1 MKKQFFVPAFF
12 LISNLINAQTTPVCF
27 NTPTLSATD
36 APSVGTNPNSVA
48 TADFNG
54 DGKPDMAVV
63 NEGSNDISILLNTGV
78 SSISFSSAVNYTVGL
93 QPSSI
98 AIADFNGDGF
108 KDLAVTNY
116 NSNNVSILLGSGTGA
131 FGAPTN
137 FGVGTGPQQV
147 VVADFNSDTKMDLV
161 VANYASNDVSVLLG
175 AGTGSF
181 SVAVN
186 FSVGTGP
193 KSVTVGDFNTDT
205 KMDIITANNGSSN
218 ISYLAGNGIG
228 SFAASVNI
236 NISSSPVAI
245 LAGDFNNNSKLDLA
259 VVTNN
264 SVSILLGAGTGGF
277 AGAVYYP
284 VGSLFLANPSGITS
298 ADYDGDA
305 KPDLAVTNYGTNEV
319 SILIGS
325 TTGTFS
331 PSIHFG
337 VGGTSPRAITSADFN
352 GDSKVDLAISNG
364 GSNHVSILKGSGT
377 GAFSKNNYY
386 LANLNAR
393 TVQAADFNGDG
404 NMDLLTSNAFYYS
417 DGSGN
422 DYGNS
427 SVLFGNGF
435 GNYTKL
441 VNYNTLGG
449 YSTNISIADFNGDSK
464 KDIVLSYYNSSQ
476 VSVLFGNSS
485 GTFTNTINSPI
496 GSANGKNA
504 TGDFNNDGKM
514 DLAVTNFYNTSVLL
528 GTGTGSFSAAI
539 TYPTSTNPSDVVAG
553 DFNSDGKID
562 LAITNAGANNVSI
575 LIGNGLGSFATAVNY
590 AVGSNPNS
598 IITKDLNG
606 DGKLD
611 LAITNYYSNDVSV
624 LMGSASGTFALATSY
639 TVVSSPTSIT
649 AADFNS
655 DGFIDLI
662 NSNYNYSSGI
672 SILLGSASGTFAPA
686 ANYGL
691 WNYPNSVTSADLNN
705 DGKIDL
711 AVANGFQH
719 YGGSN
724 YNINILLNSPVPNII
739 VNNGIICANDL
750 FTISPS
756 GGISYVYSSVSN
768 TVNPTTSTNYTV
780 TGMAVNGC
788 TNTAVSTVT
797 VKPLPVITVNSGA
810 ICSGKSYTITPSGAT
825 TYTYSSFT
833 NIVNPIS
840 NTDYTVTGTGVNS
853 CSNSVVS
860 SVTVNAIP
868 VISVNSG
875 SICNG
880 QSFTMIPSGANT
892 YSYSSGFA
900 TVNPS
905 SNTSYS
911 VSGTSIEGCV
921 SNSVAVSSVTVN
933 TVPIISV
940 NSGTICSGQNF
951 TITPL
956 GANSY
961 TSIGGEV
968 VLPSGEIIVAPTSN
982 SSYTVFGTSSAG
994 CVSSNSVISLVT
1006 VNTTP
1011 TITVN
1016 NGIICSGKT
1025 FTVMPSGANTYSY
1038 SSGSSIVSP
1047 TSNTAYTVTGLS
1059 LQGCISNSII
1069 SSVTVNA
1076 LPNLIA
1082 GSSNSITCPGQMAF
1096 LSVNGTNSYT
1106 WSTGSQLTVISIT
1119 PTITTNYTVTGTD
1132 GNGCQ
1137 NSAIVTQSIAP
1148 CVGIDE
1154 LGVNNTIF
1162 SLYPNPTTG
1171 LFYIELTSP
1180 VKISVINTLG
1190 EVVFEEL
1197 LKEGKH
1203 QLSLQDQASGL
1214 YFVKASANNK
1224 MQLYKL
1230 IKD

>member
-1 MKKQFFVPAFF
+1 MKKQLFVPVLF

-27 NTPTLSATD
+27 NTPTLTTADT
-36 APSVGTNPNSVA
+36 PSVGVNPNSVA

-63 NEGSNDISILLNTGV
+63 NEGSNDVSILLNTGV
-78 SSISFSSAVNYTVGL
+78 SAISFATAVNYTVGL
-93 QPSSI
+93 QPSSVTT
-98 AIADFNGDGF
+98 ADFNGDGF

-116 NSNNVSILLGSGTGA
+116 NSNNVSILLGNGTGV
-131 FGAPTN
+131 FGSPTS
-137 FGVGTGPQQV
+137 FGTGTGPQQV
-147 VVADFNSDTKMDLV
+147 VVADFNSDTKTDLV
-161 VANYASNDVSVLLG
+161 IANYASNDVSVLLG
-175 AGTGSF
+175 TGTGSF

-186 FSVGTGP
+186 FAVGTNP
-193 KSVTVGDFNTDT
+193 KSVAVGDFNTDT
-205 KMDIITANNGSSN
+205 KIDIVTANYGSSN
-218 ISYLAGNGIG
+218 ISYLAGSGVG
-228 SFAASVNI
+228 SFAAAVNI
-236 NISSSPVAI
+236 NISSGPVAI
-245 LAGDFNNNSKLDLA
+245 LARDFNNNSKLDLA

-305 KPDLAVTNYGTNEV
+305 KPDLAITNYGTNEV

-352 GDSKVDLAISNG
+352 GDSKIDLAISNG

-422 DYGNS
+422 DFGNS
-427 SVLFGNGF
+427 SILFGNGL

-449 YSTNISIADFNGDSK
+449 YSANISIADFNGDSK

-476 VSVLFGNSS
+476 VSVLLGNSS

-528 GTGTGSFSAAI
+528 GIGTGSFSAAV
-539 TYPTSTNPSDVVAG
+539 TFPTSTNPSDVVAG

-562 LAITNAGANNVSI
+562 LAITNSGANNVSI
-575 LIGNGLGSFATAVNY
+575 LIGNGAGSFATAVNY
-590 AVGSNPNS
+590 AVGANPNS

-606 DGKLD
+606 DSKLD
-611 LAITNYYSNDVSV
+611 LAITNGNSSDVSV
-624 LMGSASGTFALATSY
+624 LMGSASGTFAL
-639 TVVSSPTSIT
+639 VVNYVVGSSPRSIV

-662 NSNYNYSSGI
+662 NSNYSYPGDI
-672 SILLGSASGTFAPA
+672 SILLGSASGTFAPSV
-686 ANYGL
+686 NYGA
-691 WNYPNSVTSADLNN
+691 WNYSSSLASADFNN

-711 AVANGFQH
+711 AVSNG
-719 YGGSN
+719 YSGGSS
-724 YNINILLNSPVPNII
+724 YNINILLNSPVPNIT
-739 VNNGIICANDL
+739 VNNGIVCTNDL
-750 FTISPS
+750 FTITPS
-756 GGISYVYSSVSN
+756 GGISYAYSSGSN
-768 TVNPTTSTNYTV
+768 TVNPTTNTNYTV

-797 VKPLPVITVNSGA
+797 VKPLPIITVNSGA
-810 ICSGKSYTITPSGAT
+810 ICSGKSYTIMPSGAT

-833 NIVNPIS
+833 NIVNPTS

-853 CSNSVVS
+853 CSNSAVS

-868 VISVNSG
+868 IISVNSG

-880 QSFTMIPSGANT
+880 QSFMMMPSGANT

-900 TVNPS
+900 NVNPS
-905 SNTSYS
+905 SNASYS

-933 TVPIISV
+933 TVPVISV

-968 VLPSGEIIVAPTSN
+968 VLPGGEIIVSPTSN
-982 SSYTVFGTSSAG
+982 SSYTVFGTSTAG

-1025 FTVMPSGANTYSY
+1025 FTIMPSGANTYSY
-1038 SSGSSIVSP
+1038 SSGSAIVSP
-1047 TSNTAYTVTGLS
+1047 SVNVTYTITGIS

-1069 SSVTVNA
+1069 SSVTVNP

-1082 GSSNSITCPGQMAF
+1082 GSSNSVTCPGQMAF

-1119 PTITTNYTVTGTD
+1119 PSVTTNYTVTGTD

-1148 CVGIDE
+1148 CVGINE
-1154 LGVNNTIF
+1154 LMSNNTIF
-1162 SLYPNPTTG
+1162 SLYPNPTNG
-1171 LFYIELTSP
+1171 LFYIELPSS
-1180 VKISVINTLG
+1180 VKIIITNTLG
-1190 EVVFEEL
+1190 EVVFEESME
-1197 LKEGKH
+1197 EGKH

-1214 YFVKASANNK
+1214 YFVKAFTNNQT
-1224 MQLYKL
+1224 QLYKL